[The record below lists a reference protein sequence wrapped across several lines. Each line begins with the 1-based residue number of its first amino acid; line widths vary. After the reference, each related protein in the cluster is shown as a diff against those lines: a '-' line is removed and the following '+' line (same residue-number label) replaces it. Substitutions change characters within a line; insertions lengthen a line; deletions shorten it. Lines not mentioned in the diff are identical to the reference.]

1 MLITKL
7 EPFGSRVKIY
17 INNDFAFV
25 LYKGEISKYGL
36 KEGEEIPSNTY
47 SVIMNKLFDRG
58 KERALYML
66 DKSYKTKRYI
76 MDKLKAG
83 LYPESIIDKVVAFL
97 EEINLIN
104 DLRYAEMY
112 IDYKRASKS
121 KKQIVQDLYVK
132 GVDKKLIDQAFED
145 SDFSD
150 KESLEKYIEKR
161 KNKYDLS
168 DRKDIQKF
176 YSYLVSKGYSY
187 GDVKDALKDYID
199 EN

>member
-25 LYKGEISKYGL
+25 LYKGEINKYGL
-36 KEGEEIPSNTY
+36 KEGQEIPSNTY

-83 LYPESIIDKVVAFL
+83 LYQESIIDKVVVFL

-150 KESLEKYIEKR
+150 RESLNKYIEKR

-199 EN
+199 E

>member
-1 MLITKL
+1 MLVTKL

-36 KEGEEIPSNTY
+36 KEGQEIPSNTY

-66 DKSYKTKRYI
+66 DKSYKTKRYVI
-76 MDKLKAG
+76 DKLKAG
-83 LYPESIIDKVVAFL
+83 LYPESIIDKVVSFL

-112 IDYKRASKS
+112 IDYKRGSKS

-132 GVDKKLIDQAFED
+132 GVDKKLIDQAFEE
-145 SDFSD
+145 SDFTD
-150 KESLEKYIEKR
+150 FDVAAFYFFYRLFTNFCWR
-161 KNKYDLS
+161 
-168 DRKDIQKF
+168 DI
-176 YSYLVSKGYSY
+176 VSFF
-187 GDVKDALKDYID
+187 VVVF
-199 EN
+199 

>member
-1 MLITKL
+1 MLVTKL

-36 KEGEEIPSNTY
+36 KEGQEIPSNTY

-66 DKSYKTKRYI
+66 DKSYKTKRYV
-76 MDKLKAG
+76 MDKLKVG
-83 LYPESIIDKVVAFL
+83 LYPESIIDKVVSFL

-112 IDYKRASKS
+112 IDYKRGSKS

-132 GVDKKLIDQAFED
+132 GVDKKLIDQAFEE
-145 SDFSD
+145 SDFTD
-150 KESLEKYIEKR
+150 TESLKKYIEKR

-187 GDVKDALKDYID
+187 GDVKDALRDYID
-199 EN
+199 E

>member
-1 MLITKL
+1 MLVTRL

-25 LYKGEISKYGL
+25 LYKGEINKYGL
-36 KEGEEIPSNTY
+36 KEGQEIPNNTY

-83 LYPESIIDKVVAFL
+83 LYPENIIDKVVAFL

-132 GVDKKLIDQAFED
+132 GVDKKLIDQAFEE
-145 SDFSD
+145 SDFTD
-150 KESLEKYIEKR
+150 IESLKKYIEKR
-161 KNKYDLS
+161 KNKYDLT
-168 DRKDIQKF
+168 DRKDLQKF

-187 GDVKDALKDYID
+187 GDVKDALRDYID
-199 EN
+199 D

>member
-1 MLITKL
+1 MLVTKL

-36 KEGEEIPSNTY
+36 KEGQEIPSNTY

-66 DKSYKTKRYI
+66 DKSYKTKRYV

-83 LYPESIIDKVVAFL
+83 LYPESIIDKVVSFL

-112 IDYKRASKS
+112 IDYKRGSKS

-132 GVDKKLIDQAFED
+132 GVDKKLIDQAFEE

-150 KESLEKYIEKR
+150 SESLKKYIEKR
-161 KNKYDLS
+161 KNKYDLG

-187 GDVKDALKDYID
+187 RDVKDALRDYID
-199 EN
+199 E

>member
-1 MLITKL
+1 MLVTKL

-36 KEGEEIPSNTY
+36 KEGQEIHSNTY

-66 DKSYKTKRYI
+66 DKSYKTKRYV

-83 LYPESIIDKVVAFL
+83 LYPESIIDKVVSFL

-112 IDYKRASKS
+112 IDYKRGSKS

-132 GVDKKLIDQAFED
+132 GVDKKLIDQDFEE

-150 KESLEKYIEKR
+150 TESLKKYIEKR

-187 GDVKDALKDYID
+187 GDVKDALRDYID
-199 EN
+199 E

>member
-1 MLITKL
+1 MLVTKL

-36 KEGEEIPSNTY
+36 KEGQEIPSNTY

-66 DKSYKTKRYI
+66 DKSYKTKRYV

-83 LYPESIIDKVVAFL
+83 LYPESIIDKVVSFL
-97 EEINLIN
+97 EDINLIN

-112 IDYKRASKS
+112 IDYKRGSKS

-132 GVDKKLIDQAFED
+132 GVDKKLIDQAFEE

-150 KESLEKYIEKR
+150 TESLKKYIEKR

-199 EN
+199 E

>member
-1 MLITKL
+1 MLVTKL

-36 KEGEEIPSNTY
+36 KEGREIPSNTY

-66 DKSYKTKRYI
+66 DKSYKTKRYV

-83 LYPESIIDKVVAFL
+83 LYPESIIDKVVSFL

-112 IDYKRASKS
+112 IDYKRGSKS

-150 KESLEKYIEKR
+150 RESLNKYIEKR

-187 GDVKDALKDYID
+187 GDVKDALRDYID
-199 EN
+199 E

>member
-1 MLITKL
+1 MLVTKL

-66 DKSYKTKRYI
+66 DKSYKTKRYV

-83 LYPESIIDKVVAFL
+83 LYPESIIDKVVSFL

-112 IDYKRASKS
+112 IDYKRSSKS

-145 SDFSD
+145 SGFTDT
-150 KESLEKYIEKR
+150 ESLKKYIEKR

-187 GDVKDALKDYID
+187 GDVKDALRDYFD
-199 EN
+199 E

>member
-1 MLITKL
+1 MLVTKL

-36 KEGEEIPSNTY
+36 KEGQEIPSNTY

-66 DKSYKTKRYI
+66 DKSYKTKRYV

-83 LYPESIIDKVVAFL
+83 LYPESIIDKVVSFL

-112 IDYKRASKS
+112 IDYKRGSKS

-132 GVDKKLIDQAFED
+132 GVDKKLIDQAFEE
-145 SDFSD
+145 SDFTD
-150 KESLEKYIEKR
+150 TESLKKYIEKR

-187 GDVKDALKDYID
+187 GDVKDALRDYID
-199 EN
+199 E

>member
-1 MLITKL
+1 MLVTKL

-36 KEGEEIPSNTY
+36 KEGQEIPSNTY

-66 DKSYKTKRYI
+66 DKSYKTKRYV

-83 LYPESIIDKVVAFL
+83 LYPESIIDKVVSFL

-112 IDYKRASKS
+112 IDYKRGTKS

-150 KESLEKYIEKR
+150 RESLNKYIEKR

-199 EN
+199 E